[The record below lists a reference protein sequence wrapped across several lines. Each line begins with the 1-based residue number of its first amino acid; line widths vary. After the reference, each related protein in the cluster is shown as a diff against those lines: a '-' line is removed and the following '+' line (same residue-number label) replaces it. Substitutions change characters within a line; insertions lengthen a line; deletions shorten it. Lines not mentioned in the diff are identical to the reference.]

1 MVKERNDTSFLE
13 EGPRIV
19 LQQDASVSGKLV
31 FDLPVKIDGRF
42 KGEVK
47 ANALLVLGP
56 HAEVA
61 AKISAG
67 QLRIEGSLIGTVRV
81 NGWIEIMPG
90 GRFQGEIE
98 SGKLKVYAGGVFEG
112 KGEIGVAQPASS
124 SESRAP
130 LPERFL
136 K

>member
-1 MVKERNDTSFLE
+1 MDKEHQDPSFLE

-47 ANALLVLGP
+47 ASALLVLGP

-61 AKISAG
+61 AKIRSEE
-67 QLRIEGSLIGTVRV
+67 RRV
-81 NGWIEIMPG
+81 
-90 GRFQGEIE
+90 
-98 SGKLKVYAGGVFEG
+98 GKECRL
-112 KGEIGVAQPASS
+112 
-124 SESRAP
+124 
-130 LPERFL
+130 
-136 K
+136 

>member
-1 MVKERNDTSFLE
+1 MDKEQKQQPSFFDQA
-13 EGPRIV
+13 PRTV

-31 FDLPVKIDGRF
+31 FDLPVTIDGRF

-67 QLRIEGSLIGTVRV
+67 QLRIEGTLIGTVRV
-81 NGWIEIMPG
+81 EGWIEILAG

-98 SGKLKVYAGGVFEG
+98 SGKLKVHAGGVFEG
-112 KGEIGVAQPASS
+112 TGELGASQPPSS
-124 SESRAP
+124 S
-130 LPERFL
+130 
-136 K
+136 